1 MQRLHKPVTRI
12 STTNRSRTTNGGQ
25 LLDCIDGRSAIAR
38 RFRDIKRGL
47 ECEFECNTEAER
59 ALIRQAAVL
68 SVLSEQLQAKMVLGE
83 LVDARTITNL
93 AVQLRRILADLR
105 QRTGQRDPSPPS
117 LHEQLAAYG
126 TTLDADDE
134 EEIRV
139 YRLAM
144 VDRAGID
151 RGPLISLMWAGYFF
165 AMWALIW
172 RFYPGYAVLPA
183 VLFAGLGLTGYRMSC
198 TLFQRFL
205 LNFIL
210 RECKQWK
217 AKPEGLVWNAS
228 STTDPSLSLLPSMT
242 TDISAW
248 RPGEYR
254 IIDAK
259 FYSDTFSRHFGVA
272 KFDSGNLYQLLAYLM
287 NAPPKSGLLPD
298 GMLIFPRVTKTV
310 REEYNIFGRKFSICT
325 VDLSAPWQ
333 SIDQEIRE
341 LFH

>member
-1 MQRLHKPVTRI
+1 
-12 STTNRSRTTNGGQ
+12 
-25 LLDCIDGRSAIAR
+25 
-38 RFRDIKRGL
+38 
-47 ECEFECNTEAER
+47 
-59 ALIRQAAVL
+59 VL

-93 AVQLRRILADLR
+93 AVQLRRIFADLR

-183 VLFAGLGLTGYRMSC
+183 VLFAGLGLTGYRIDKQRKKGDVRGFTMIER
-198 TLFQRFL
+198 TL
-205 LNFIL
+205 IIIS
-210 RECKQWK
+210 
-217 AKPEGLVWNAS
+217 LVACV
-228 STTDPSLSLLPSMT
+228 T
-242 TDISAW
+242 
-248 RPGEYR
+248 
-254 IIDAK
+254 
-259 FYSDTFSRHFGVA
+259 
-272 KFDSGNLYQLLAYLM
+272 LYGCLTRGSQT
-287 NAPPKSGLLPD
+287 G
-298 GMLIFPRVTKTV
+298 
-310 REEYNIFGRKFSICT
+310 
-325 VDLSAPWQ
+325 
-333 SIDQEIRE
+333 
-341 LFH
+341 